1 MLDSSSELSMGCI
14 WYCFAHILQEDF
26 DNVREHWNSHR
37 IRKSRENTVPGRP
50 DSLFF
55 LPEHHG
61 AVGNLLHR
69 VLQSEI
75 DYTADH
81 IVQTNQSDEYQDYF
95 AYARTALH
103 WHMPQN
109 WQEADRLFRRLMMV
123 SDTGA

>member
-1 MLDSSSELSMGCI
+1 MCLHLEIRESRGGGHIMLAADKTWWRNYFKDLESEGVLDSSSELSMGCI
-14 WYCFAHILQEDF
+14 WYCFAHILQEDL

-37 IRKSRENTVPGRP
+37 IRKSKQNTVPGQP

-75 DYTADH
+75 CSAS
-81 IVQTNQSDEYQDYF
+81 I
-95 AYARTALH
+95 
-103 WHMPQN
+103 
-109 WQEADRLFRRLMMV
+109 
-123 SDTGA
+123 